1 METTHLWKGMIVVAI
16 GALVISMVDNLLPPL
31 LLGEDAQRY
40 PLMIFLYIVGGIM
53 LFNFS
58 GFILCPVI
66 TSLLFAVWKMY
77 IDHYQHD
84 IA

>member
-1 METTHLWKGMIVVAI
+1 MIVVAI
-16 GALVISMVDNLLPPL
+16 GALVISMVDNLLRPL

-40 PLMIFLYIVGGIM
+40 PLMIFLSIVGGIM
-53 LFNFS
+53 LFNFF
-58 GFILCPVI
+58 GFILGPVI
-66 TSLLFAVWKMY
+66 TSLLFAVCKMY